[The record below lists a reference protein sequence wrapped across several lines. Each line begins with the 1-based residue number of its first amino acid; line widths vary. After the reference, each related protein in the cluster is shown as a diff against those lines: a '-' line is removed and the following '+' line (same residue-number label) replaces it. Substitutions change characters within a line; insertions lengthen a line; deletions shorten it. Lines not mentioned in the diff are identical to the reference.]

1 MIYRRGANFLLPLI
15 LSLIAVLSVRVPAE
29 EAVHVVVKGETIYS
43 IARSFKVSPEE
54 LMSFNSITD
63 PSRLQVGSRLKIP
76 GGASVSVQKPVS
88 ADTHTEYRAQKND
101 TLYSIARQNGVSL
114 ETLRSVNGFSETYVL
129 KVGDRVKIPRNSSV
143 RTVSGGGTQSS
154 QNTQT
159 VTASST
165 SSSSVQRSTGA
176 AKNIDS
182 TLRWPVSPKEL
193 SYMKGKLSG
202 VSVTGERS
210 EPVKSLSGGTVVSA
224 GPYRG
229 FGRVVIIQAN
239 GGYLYV
245 YGGCESLSVKEGDR
259 VGPGMELGKLGI
271 DAVSNKP
278 ELFFMVYKN
287 NAPIDPAKAPRA

>member
-1 MIYRRGANFLLPLI
+1 M
-15 LSLIAVLSVRVPAE
+15 
-29 EAVHVVVKGETIYS
+29 VVKGETIYS

-54 LMSFNSITD
+54 LMSFNNIID
-63 PSRLQVGSRLKIP
+63 PSRLQAGSRLKIP
-76 GGASVSVQKPVS
+76 GGASVSVQKSVS
-88 ADTHTEYRAQKND
+88 ANTQKLTEYQAQKND

-129 KVGDRVKIPRNSSV
+129 KVGDRVKIPQNSSV
-143 RTVSGGGTQSS
+143 RTVSGGGTQ
-154 QNTQT
+154 NTQT
-159 VTASST
+159 ATASST
-165 SSSSVQRSTGA
+165 SSSSAPRSVSA

>member
-1 MIYRRGANFLLPLI
+1 MIYRRGASFLLPLI
-15 LSLIAVLSVRVPAE
+15 LSLMAALPVRAAE
-29 EAVHVVVKGETIYS
+29 ETVHVVVKGETIYS
-43 IARSFKVSPEE
+43 IARSFKISPEE

-63 PSRLQVGSRLKIP
+63 PSRLQAGSRLKIP
-76 GGASVSVQKPVS
+76 GEASVSVQRS
-88 ADTHTEYRAQKND
+88 APADIQGFTEYRAQKND

-114 ETLRSVNGFSETYVL
+114 ETLRSVNGFSEAYVL
-129 KVGDRVKIPRNSSV
+129 KVGDRVKIPGKSSV
-143 RTVSGGGTQSS
+143 RTVSGG
-154 QNTQT
+154 QT
-159 VTASST
+159 AVVSPPSPPPRNAGI
-165 SSSSVQRSTGA
+165 V
-176 AKNIDS
+176 KNIDPA
-182 TLRWPVSPKEL
+182 LRWPVNPKEL
-193 SYMKGKLSG
+193 AYMKGKLSG
-202 VSVTGERS
+202 VSVMGEHS

-229 FGRVVIIQAN
+229 FGRVVIVQAA

>member
-1 MIYRRGANFLLPLI
+1 MV
-15 LSLIAVLSVRVPAE
+15 VLSAQVPAE

-76 GGASVSVQKPVS
+76 GEVSVSANTQRF
-88 ADTHTEYRAQKND
+88 TEYRVQKND

-114 ETLRSVNGFSETYVL
+114 ETLRSINGFSEAYVL
-129 KVGDRVKIPRNSSV
+129 KIGDRVKIPQNSPV
-143 RTVSGGGTQSS
+143 RTVTGGGTQSS
-154 QNTQT
+154 QNAQT
-159 VTASST
+159 VTTTTSTAASAAPRNT
-165 SSSSVQRSTGA
+165 TA
-176 AKNIDS
+176 AKNIDPA
-182 TLRWPVSPKEL
+182 LRWPVSPKEL

>member
-1 MIYRRGANFLLPLI
+1 M
-15 LSLIAVLSVRVPAE
+15 AVLSVRVPAE

-54 LMSFNSITD
+54 LMSFNGITD
-63 PSRLQVGSRLKIP
+63 PARLQIGSRLKIP
-76 GGASVSVQKPVS
+76 GEVLVQKPVP
-88 ADTHTEYRAQKND
+88 ANTQKLTEYRAQKND

-114 ETLRSVNGFSETYVL
+114 ETLRSVNGFSEAYVL
-129 KVGDRVKIPRNSSV
+129 KVGDRVKIPQNSSV

-154 QNTQT
+154 QNAQT
-159 VTASST
+159 AAA
-165 SSSSVQRSTGA
+165 SSSSSAPRSTSA
-176 AKNIDS
+176 VKNIDS
-182 TLRWPVSPKEL
+182 SLRWPVSPKEL
-193 SYMKGKLSG
+193 SYMTGKLSG

>member
-1 MIYRRGANFLLPLI
+1 MIYRRGARFLPPLI
-15 LSLIAVLSVRVPAE
+15 LSLTIVLSVRVPAE

-43 IARSFKVSPEE
+43 IARSFRVSAEE

-63 PSRLQVGSRLKIP
+63 PSRLQIGSRLKIP
-76 GGASVSVQKPVS
+76 GGSSVQKPVS
-88 ADTHTEYRAQKND
+88 ANTQKLTEYRAQKND

-114 ETLRSVNGFSETYVL
+114 ETLRSVNGFSEAYVL
-129 KVGDRVKIPRNSSV
+129 KVGDRVKIPQNSSTG
-143 RTVSGGGTQSS
+143 TVSGGGTQSN
-154 QNTQT
+154 QKPQT
-159 VTASST
+159 VTASP
-165 SSSSVQRSTGA
+165 SSSVQRSTGA
-176 AKNIDS
+176 EKGIDS

>member
-1 MIYRRGANFLLPLI
+1 M
-15 LSLIAVLSVRVPAE
+15 AVLSVRVPAE

-76 GGASVSVQKPVS
+76 GGASVSVQKSVP
-88 ADTHTEYRAQKND
+88 ANTQEFTEYRAQKND
-101 TLYSIARQNGVSL
+101 TLYSIARQNGVGL

-129 KVGDRVKIPRNSSV
+129 KVGDRVKIPRDSSV
-143 RTVSGGGTQSS
+143 RTVSGGSS
-154 QNTQT
+154 QNTRT
-159 VTASST
+159 VTTSSASS
-165 SSSSVQRSTGA
+165 SPAPRSTSA

-182 TLRWPVSPKEL
+182 ALRWPVSPKEL

-202 VSVTGERS
+202 VAVTGERS

>member
-1 MIYRRGANFLLPLI
+1 M
-15 LSLIAVLSVRVPAE
+15 
-29 EAVHVVVKGETIYS
+29 VVKGETIYA

-54 LMSFNSITD
+54 LMSFNNITD
-63 PSRLQVGSRLKIP
+63 PSRLQVGSRLRIP
-76 GGASVSVQKPVS
+76 GGASVSVQKSVS
-88 ADTHTEYRAQKND
+88 ANTQKLTEYRAQKND

-129 KVGDRVKIPRNSSV
+129 KVGDRVKIPQNSSV
-143 RTVSGGGTQSS
+143 RTVSGGGTQ
-154 QNTQT
+154 TQT
-159 VTASST
+159 VTASSAST
-165 SSSSVQRSTGA
+165 SSSSAPRSTSV

-182 TLRWPVSPKEL
+182 ALRWPVIPKEL

>member
-1 MIYRRGANFLLPLI
+1 
-15 LSLIAVLSVRVPAE
+15 
-29 EAVHVVVKGETIYS
+29 VVVKGETIYS
-43 IARSFKVSPEE
+43 IARSFKVNPEE

-76 GGASVSVQKPVS
+76 GEASVSVHVPANTQKL
-88 ADTHTEYRAQKND
+88 TEYRAQKND

-114 ETLRSVNGFSETYVL
+114 ETLRSVNGFSEAYVL
-129 KVGDRVKIPRNSSV
+129 KVGDRVKIPQNSSA
-143 RTVSGGGTQSS
+143 RTVSGGGAQSS

-159 VTASST
+159 VAASSA
-165 SSSSVQRSTGA
+165 SSSSAPRSTSA

-182 TLRWPVSPKEL
+182 SLRWPVSPKEL

-202 VSVTGERS
+202 VAVTGERF